1 MNNFKEIR
9 EKLLNEFLNKDII
22 VYLEGDITTDFE
34 IKNSKIAISNKTLMI
49 ADGNRTELIID
60 MGAITNSIIGNY
72 IVLELGEERITIDC

>member
-1 MNNFKEIR
+1 MSNFKEIR

-60 MGAITNSIIGNY
+60 VGAITNSIIGNY
-72 IVLELGEERITIDC
+72 IVLELGEERITIDY

>member
-1 MNNFKEIR
+1 MNNFNEMK

-49 ADGNRTELIID
+49 ADGNKTELIID
-60 MGAITNSIIGNY
+60 MGAITNSIINNH
-72 IVLELGEERITIDC
+72 IILELGEEKVTIDC

>member
-60 MGAITNSIIGNY
+60 IGAITNSIIGNY
-72 IVLELGEERITIDC
+72 IVLKLGEERITIDC

>member
-9 EKLLNEFLNKDII
+9 EKLLNDFLNRDII

-34 IKNSKIAISNKTLMI
+34 IKKSKIAISNKTLMI

-60 MGAITNSIIGNY
+60 VGAITNSIIGNY
-72 IVLELGEERITIDC
+72 IVLELGEERITIDY

>member
-60 MGAITNSIIGNY
+60 IGAITNSIIGNY

>member
-1 MNNFKEIR
+1 MNNFKEIK

-34 IKNSKIAISNKTLMI
+34 IKNSEIAISNKTLMI

-60 MGAITNSIIGNY
+60 LGAITNSIISNY
-72 IVLELGEERITIDC
+72 IVLEIEEEKITIDC

>member
-9 EKLLNEFLNKDII
+9 EKLLNDFLNRDII

-34 IKNSKIAISNKTLMI
+34 IKKSKIAISNKTLMI

-60 MGAITNSIIGNY
+60 VGAITNSIIGNY